1 MYISSKKLNWSE
13 VIDQWESEK
22 NNFTYNTTG
31 NNFTLIGNYSQ
42 VIQILS
48 HHIINRWQHTRTIV
62 IALI

>member
-48 HHIINRWQHTRTIV
+48 HHIINS
-62 IALI
+62 